1 MLIELPGI
9 VPVPVHYSGQAE
21 YTYRRIRNQGSTS
34 DSHKRNCDHPA
45 LPTLIA
51 LTLRV
56 HLCLTRRRII
66 NRKTP
71 LKNYFLQL
79 RSPLGHPFT

>member
-1 MLIELPGI
+1 MFIELPGI

-21 YTYRRIRNQGSTS
+21 YTYRRIRLQGSTS
-34 DSHKRNCDHPA
+34 DSDKRNSDHPA

-56 HLCLTRRRII
+56 HLCLIRRCII

-71 LKNYFLQL
+71 LKNYSLQL
-79 RSPLGHPFT
+79 CSPLGQPFT